1 MRNRT
6 WSVRIMSLP
15 LSVDTPAAGLP
26 PSRLPGALFNLGFRP
41 FYLLAALLAAASLPL
56 WVAQFFGVL
65 PPLGDVPGVVWHA
78 HEMVFGFASAVIVGF
93 LFTAVRNWTGQPT
106 PTGLALAAI
115 AGVWIVGRIA
125 MITGPGVFAA
135 VADIA
140 FLPLVAGCLWLPLH
154 RARNRNRLFVAILMA
169 MAVLNVAFHLAAAGL
184 ISVSPLA
191 FVEAALGFVLLI
203 VTIMAGRVVPMFT
216 RNAVRS
222 AKLRS
227 VRHLDATAIVAFAG
241 TWAAWVLGAPDPV
254 VGVAA
259 LFAAG
264 THAVRLWTWDPAAT
278 RGRPILWILHVSY
291 GWIPLGFLL
300 LASALFGL
308 AGTPALALHAFVV
321 GAMGGMIIGMI
332 TRTARGHMGMALD
345 VGRAETTSYVLV
357 HAGAVIR
364 VFVPLLLPSAYGPA
378 IVVSA
383 ICWAL
388 AFAIYLVVYWPL
400 LSRARIDGKP
410 G

>member
-1 MRNRT
+1 
-6 WSVRIMSLP
+6 MSLP
-15 LSVDTPAAGLP
+15 LIVDTPSAGLP
-26 PSRLPGALFNLGFRP
+26 PSPPSGALFNLGFRP
-41 FYLLAALLAAASLPL
+41 FYLLAALLATASLPL

-65 PPLGDVPGVVWHA
+65 PPLGNVPGVVWHA
-78 HEMVFGFASAVIVGF
+78 HEMVFGFAIAVIVGF
-93 LFTAVRNWTGQPT
+93 LFTAVRNWTGLPT

-154 RARNRNRLFVAILMA
+154 RARNRNRLFVAILLA
-169 MAVLNVAFHLAAAGL
+169 MAVLNVAFHLAVTGL

-227 VRHLDATAIVAFAG
+227 VRHLDATAIVVFAG
-241 TWAAWVLGAPDPV
+241 TWAAWVLGAPDAV

-291 GWIPLGFLL
+291 AWIPLGFLL

-332 TRTARGHMGMALD
+332 SRTARGHTGMALD
-345 VGRAETTSYVLV
+345 VGRAETASYVLV

-364 VFVPLLLPSAYGPA
+364 VFVPLLVPSAYALA

>member
-1 MRNRT
+1 
-6 WSVRIMSLP
+6 MSLP
-15 LSVDTPAAGLP
+15 LSVQTRSADLP
-26 PSRLPGALFNLGFRP
+26 PNRPPGALFNLGFRP
-41 FYLLAALLAAASLPL
+41 FYLLAALLAAAGLPL
-56 WVAQFFGVL
+56 WIAQFYGVL
-65 PPLGDVPGVVWHA
+65 PTLGDIPGLVWHA
-78 HEMVFGFASAVIVGF
+78 HEMVFGFAIAVIAGF
-93 LFTAVRNWTGQPT
+93 LFTAVRTWTGLPT
-106 PTGLALAAI
+106 PTGRALAAL
-115 AGVWIVGRIA
+115 AGVWIAGRIT
-125 MITGPGVFAA
+125 MITGPSLVAA

-140 FLPLVAGCLWLPLH
+140 FLPLVAWCLWLPLH
-154 RARNRNRLFVAILMA
+154 RARNRNRLFVALLLA
-169 MAVLNVAFHLAAAGL
+169 MALLNVAFHLSAAGVL
-184 ISVSPLA
+184 RSSPLA

-264 THAVRLWTWDPAAT
+264 AHAVRLWTWDPAAT
-278 RGRPILWILHVSY
+278 RGRPILWILHLSY
-291 GWIPLGFLL
+291 AWIPVGFLL

-308 AGTPALALHAFVV
+308 AGTRALALHAFVV

-332 TRTARGHMGMALD
+332 TRTARGHTGMALD
-345 VGRAETTSYVLV
+345 VGRAETASFVLLHV
-357 HAGAVIR
+357 GAVVR
-364 VFVPLLLPSAYGPA
+364 VFVPLLLPSAYGWA
-378 IVVSA
+378 IVMSA
-383 ICWAL
+383 ICWSL
-388 AFAIYLVVYWPL
+388 AFAIYVVVYWPL